1 MIPFFVTLQKNES
14 IFCNIRKMIP
24 FFVALEKNYFKK
36 NEVIFVSKKCEIV
49 LVWLVKL
56 SGATAGGAAD
66 SGPAGF
72 RANAEASSYVVAIWV
87 EICVRAVVS
96 WKKKVESDFE
106 SLQCSSNEVTEIFRC
121 DFTQKVRLT
130 AEIVFA
136 ASRTGAARRG
146 VFVGIPFFAIDI
158 SAKIDI
164 THTLWVISVD
174 SRINNKTI
182 LNYWER

>member
-1 MIPFFVTLQKNES
+1 MLYQKKWFHFLPRYRKMIPFFVTLEKK
-14 IFCNIRKMIP
+14 IIR
-24 FFVALEKNYFKK
+24 K
-36 NEVIFVSKKCEIV
+36 NEVVFVSKKCEIV

-56 SGATAGGAAD
+56 PGATAGGAAD
-66 SGPAGF
+66 SGPAGLW
-72 RANAEASSYVVAIWV
+72 ANVEASSYVVAIWV

-96 WKKKVESDFE
+96 WKKKVESDFK

-146 VFVGIPFFAIDI
+146 VFVGMPLFAVDI
-158 SAKIDI
+158 SAETDI
-164 THTLWVISVD
+164 NHTLWVISVD
-174 SRINNKTI
+174 SRINNKTRV
-182 LNYWER
+182 NYWEY